1 MEFLRSILKSHS
13 AGKPAV
19 ASRNVGHF
27 LRVQLL
33 LMLFS
38 ETKIFLHRSVYH
50 IESGETA
57 TLQKMRTLE
66 NVRA

>member
-1 MEFLRSILKSHS
+1 MEFLRSFLKSHL
-13 AGKPAV
+13 AGKPIV
-19 ASRNVGHF
+19 ASRNVSHF
-27 LRVQLL
+27 LMVQLL
-33 LMLFS
+33 LILFS

>member
-1 MEFLRSILKSHS
+1 M
-13 AGKPAV
+13 

-50 IESGETA
+50 IESGENCDA
-57 TLQKMRTLE
+57 TKNAHSRKCESLKLQIATK
-66 NVRA
+66 N

>member
-50 IESGETA
+50 TESGETA